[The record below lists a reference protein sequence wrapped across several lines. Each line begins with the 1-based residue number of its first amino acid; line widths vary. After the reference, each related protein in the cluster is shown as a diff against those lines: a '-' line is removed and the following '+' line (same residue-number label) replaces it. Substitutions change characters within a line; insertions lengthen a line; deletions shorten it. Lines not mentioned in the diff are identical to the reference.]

1 MDFWTLWSLQKAWD
15 ITRSKAQIPF
25 KSGHQKKFLGRT
37 AEQSEE
43 KVK

>member
-1 MDFWTLWSLQKAWD
+1 MDFWTLWTLQKAWD
-15 ITRSKAQIPF
+15 FTRSKAQSPF
-25 KSGHQKKFLGRT
+25 KSGQQNFFLDRT